1 MRKQRRGAQL
11 FCLLFTSVLLV
22 AACSSDKK
30 SPTGAGASSSSSEV
44 VPQGG
49 TLVIGAE
56 QEPDCADW
64 FGTCG
69 GSSWGFW
76 MMNVNTMPRAFDVVK
91 DSSGTYVFK
100 APWDPIEQAYMAFA
114 LNVLTFRGDRIS
126 DVVAFAVREIDA
138 PREEDYHRWDTAG
151 TDVTRL
157 RNTFERFGLPDRIGS
172 VA

>member
-1 MRKQRRGAQL
+1 VRKQRRGAQL

-76 MMNVNTMPRAFDVVK
+76 MMNVNTMPRAFDVVNHFIDVGGLDGK
-91 DSSGTYVFK
+91 LL
-100 APWDPIEQAYMAFA
+100 APKP
-114 LNVLTFRGDRIS
+114 
-126 DVVAFAVREIDA
+126 
-138 PREEDYHRWDTAG
+138 
-151 TDVTRL
+151 
-157 RNTFERFGLPDRIGS
+157 
-172 VA
+172 